1 MIALPFAP
9 VTPSPNPPTPPSRRR
24 QEGWL
29 FAGLILLH
37 LLPIWLVPFVSTQDG
52 PAHLS
57 MAHALR
63 EIGEPGGG
71 WLGETFQ
78 PNREAIPNRFVFTL
92 LADVLGFLPLP
103 LAEQVLLS
111 AYVILLP
118 LAARYALRSIR
129 PQSGFLAVLMFPFT
143 YNLLLNLGFYN
154 FCFSLAA
161 FLFAL
166 GFWLR
171 HGGRLGILR
180 TLALTLLVLWTYFCH
195 PVTLGVLVGT
205 LLTLASWRT
214 LLDLR
219 KGKGFRSLGWLAGPL
234 VASAPAVILLLSFF
248 QERMA
253 GQVSD
258 MTLVAKARQLASLY
272 SLVSLDSR
280 LVALS
285 LALVALLGALT
296 VVALKRRSLRFRRH
310 GLLPGDGLLLVV
322 LLLVGVYF
330 VAPNEMGQGGFVTH
344 RLNLFPFMVLILW
357 LGTVSFPPQLRTSIQ
372 AAGAAVSMALVAL
385 MLGMWASLGAHMA
398 DILTVIPHVEPRSG
412 LLTLSFSNAGEEDDG
427 RRLAFRTWP
436 FVHAGSHIAA
446 RVPLVDLSLYE
457 AHESYFPLTYRPER
471 DPFLHLARDPL
482 DLEAE
487 PPRVDL
493 SRYPV
498 PIDYVLLVWPG
509 AVPTDAPDAPAARS
523 IRRQLAAGY
532 ERTFTS
538 PEGLAE
544 LYRRR
549 DFVTTGAR
557 ALPAAR

>member
-1 MIALPFAP
+1 MIALPFAL
-9 VTPSPNPPTPPSRRR
+9 VTPAPKPPTPPGRRR

-37 LLPIWLVPFVSTQDG
+37 LLPIWLVPFVPTQDG

-63 EIGEPGGG
+63 EIDEPGGG

-78 PNREAIPNRFVFTL
+78 HNREAIPNWFVFTL

-129 PQSGFLAVLMFPFT
+129 PQSGFLAVLTFPFT

-161 FLFAL
+161 FLFSL

-234 VASAPAVILLLSFF
+234 VALAPAVVLLLSFF

-253 GQVSD
+253 GRVSD

-296 VVALKRRSLRFRRH
+296 VVALKRRSLRSR
-310 GLLPGDGLLLVV
+310 LLPGDGLLLVV
-322 LLLVGVYF
+322 LLLAGVYF

-344 RLNLFPFMVLILW
+344 RLNLFPFLVLILW
-357 LGTVSFPPQLRTSIQ
+357 LGTVSFPPHLRTSIQ
-372 AAGAAVSMALVAL
+372 AAGAALSMALVAA
-385 MLGMWASLGAHMA
+385 MLAMWASLGAHLIDVLA
-398 DILTVIPHVEPRSG
+398 VAPHVEPRRS

-436 FVHAGSHIAA
+436 FVHAGSHLAA

-457 AHESYFPLTYRPER
+457 AHENYFPLTYRPER

-493 SRYPV
+493 SRYPGR
-498 PIDYVLLVWPG
+498 IDYVLLVWPG
-509 AVPTDAPDAPAARS
+509 AVPADDPAARS

-532 ERTFTS
+532 ERIHTS

-544 LYRRR
+544 LYRRKN
-549 DFVTTGAR
+549 FSLAS
-557 ALPAAR
+557 P

>member
-1 MIALPFAP
+1 MIALPFAL
-9 VTPSPNPPTPPSRRR
+9 VTPSHQPSSTPTRRR
-24 QEGWL
+24 QEWRL

-37 LLPIWLVPFVSTQDG
+37 LLPIWLAPFVCTQDG

-63 EIGEPGGG
+63 EIDEPDGG
-71 WLGETFQ
+71 WLRETFE

-92 LADVLGFLPLP
+92 LGDVLGFLPLP

-111 AYVILLP
+111 AYVALLA
-118 LAARYALRSIR
+118 LSAWYALRSVR
-129 PQSGFLAVLMFPFT
+129 PQAGYLAVLVFPFT

-161 FLFAL
+161 FLFSL

-171 HGGRLGILR
+171 HGRRLGILR
-180 TLALTLLVLWTYFCH
+180 TLALALLVLWTYFCH

-205 LLTLASWRT
+205 LLTLASWRA

-219 KGKGFRSLGWLAGPL
+219 RGRGLRSLRWLAGPL
-234 VASAPAVILLLSFF
+234 TASAPAVILLLSFF

-253 GQVSD
+253 GRVSD
-258 MTLVAKARQLASLY
+258 MSLLAKARQLVSLY

-280 LVALS
+280 LVVLS
-285 LALVALLGALT
+285 LALSLLLGILAGVGLR
-296 VVALKRRSLRFRRH
+296 RRSLRRR
-310 GLLPGDGLLLVV
+310 LLPGDGLLLAV
-322 LLLVGVYF
+322 LLLAGVYF

-344 RLNLFPFMVLILW
+344 RLNLFPFLVLILW
-357 LGTVSFPPQLRTSIQ
+357 LGTVSFPPLLRTSIQ
-372 AAGAAVSMALVAL
+372 SAGAAISMALVAL
-385 MLGMWASLGAHMA
+385 MLAMWASLGAHMA
-398 DILTVIPHVEPRSG
+398 DILTVAPHVQPRSS
-412 LLTLSFSNAGEEDDG
+412 LLTLSFSNAGEEHDG

-436 FVHAGSHIAA
+436 FVHAGSHLAA

-457 AHESYFPLTYRPER
+457 AHETYFPLTYRPGR
-471 DPFLHLARDPL
+471 DPFLLLARDPL

-493 SRYPV
+493 SRYPE

-509 AVPTDAPDAPAARS
+509 AVPPDDPAALS

-532 ERTFTS
+532 ERVHAS

-544 LYRRR
+544 LYRRKGFSLKR
-549 DFVTTGAR
+549 
-557 ALPAAR
+557 

>member
-1 MIALPFAP
+1 MIALPFAL
-9 VTPSPNPPTPPSRRR
+9 VSDSPPSRRR

-29 FAGLILLH
+29 FAGLILIH

-63 EIGEPGGG
+63 QIDEPGGS

-78 PNREAIPNRFVFTL
+78 HNREAIPNWFVFTL

-118 LAARYALRSIR
+118 LSARYALRSIR
-129 PQSGFLAVLMFPFT
+129 PQAGFLAVLVFPFT

-161 FLFAL
+161 FLFSL

-171 HGGRLGILR
+171 HGERLGVLR
-180 TLALTLLVLWTYFCH
+180 TLALALLVLWTYFCH

-205 LLTLASWRT
+205 LLTLASWRA

-219 KGKGFRSLGWLAGPL
+219 RGKGMRSLGWLAGPL
-234 VASAPAVILLLSFF
+234 VASAPAVILLLTFF
-248 QERMA
+248 QDRMA
-253 GQVSD
+253 GPVSD
-258 MTLVAKARQLASLY
+258 MTLLAKARQLVSLY

-285 LALVALLGALT
+285 LALVVLLGALT
-296 VVALKRRSLRFRRH
+296 GVALKRRSRRRR
-310 GLLPGDGLLLVV
+310 LLPGDGLLLVV
-322 LLLVGVYF
+322 LLLAGVYF

-344 RLNLFPFMVLILW
+344 RLNLFPFLVLILW

-372 AAGAAVSMALVAL
+372 GAGAAFSLALVAL
-385 MLGMWASLGAHMA
+385 MLAMWASLGAHMA
-398 DILTVIPHVEPRSG
+398 DILTAAPHVEPRST

-427 RRLAFRTWP
+427 RPLAFRTWP
-436 FVHAGSHIAA
+436 FVHAGSHLAA

-457 AHESYFPLTYRPER
+457 AHEDYFPLTYRPER
-471 DPFLHLARDPL
+471 DPFLLVARDPL
-482 DLEAE
+482 DLETE

-493 SRYPV
+493 SRYPA

-509 AVPTDAPDAPAARS
+509 AVPPGDPAARS

-532 ERTFTS
+532 ERIHAS

-549 DFVTTGAR
+549 SFSLKR
-557 ALPAAR
+557 